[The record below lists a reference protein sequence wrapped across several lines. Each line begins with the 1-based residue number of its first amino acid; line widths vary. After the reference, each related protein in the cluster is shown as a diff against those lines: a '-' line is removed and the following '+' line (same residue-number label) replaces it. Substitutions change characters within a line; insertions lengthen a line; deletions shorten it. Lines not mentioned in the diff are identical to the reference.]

1 MRTLT
6 FVMLVAASTACA
18 QSSAPGDGNPR
29 TQRILFV
36 GNSLT
41 YTNDLPG
48 MVAAIA
54 RQAGDTFTVASA
66 AGPNLALIDHLNG
79 ATDAAA
85 RIAGGGWDWVILQQG
100 PTTVEMCRDS
110 LILWTR
116 MFDTLARAAG
126 ARPALL
132 MTWPTAAE
140 PGLFDAVRVSFQEA
154 ARAVHGVFLPA
165 GEAWR
170 AALAADPRIGVYG
183 GDGFHPSVTGT
194 YLAAL
199 VIYGRLSGRDVRALP
214 STALGRAGAL
224 PIPAAA
230 VRLLR
235 ESAQAANAT
244 YPAEPGPP
252 AGGVVPPGRVIEGL
266 NHC

>member
-1 MRTLT
+1 MRTLM
-6 FVMLVAASTACA
+6 FVVLVAASSACA
-18 QSSAPGDGNPR
+18 QSSAPDDGGAQTR
-29 TQRILFV
+29 HILFV

-54 RQAGDTFTVASA
+54 KQAGDDYTVASA

-85 RIAGGGWDWVILQQG
+85 RIARGGWDWVILQQG
-100 PTTVEMCRDS
+100 PTTVDLCRDS

-140 PGLFDAVRVSFQEA
+140 PQFFDAVRISFQEA

-170 AALAADPRIGVYG
+170 AALAADPAIGVYG
-183 GDGFHPSVTGT
+183 ADGFHPSVAGT
-194 YLAAL
+194 YLTAL
-199 VIYGRLSGRDVRALP
+199 VIYGRLSGRDLRGLP
-214 STALGRAGAL
+214 SAALGPQGAL
-224 PIPAAA
+224 PVPAAA
-230 VRLLR
+230 VRRMR
-235 ESAQAANAT
+235 ESAQAANEA
-244 YPAEPGPP
+244 YPADPVPP
-252 AGGVVPPGRVIEGL
+252 AGGSVPPGRVIEGL
-266 NHC
+266 DHC